1 VSNPASHRHQT
12 RAALALRQQGE
23 QRAARLPALL
33 LSAERVAN
41 TVAQGVHGR
50 RRVGQGE
57 TFWQF
62 RQYET
67 GDPLQQIDWRQSA
80 KGDRIFVREL
90 EWEAAQSAWIWVD
103 PSPSMA
109 WRSGEALPAKLER
122 ARVIAMAM
130 AILMV
135 RAGER
140 VALLGSDQPPRSGRG
155 ALASLAARLSD
166 LSTSDAPD
174 AGLPPL
180 RHLPRHAQL
189 ILVSDFLED
198 PAALEAR
205 LRHFLTAG
213 LRGHLVQVLDPAELA
228 LPYKGRLRFDGLEG
242 EESWLLSRVESV
254 RDDYLDRVERLQAAL
269 RDFAASVGWGY
280 SLHITERPAE
290 PTLLALH
297 QALSV
302 TALENR

>member
-1 VSNPASHRHQT
+1 M
-12 RAALALRQQGE
+12 ALGPRTAGADPLRQRAE
-23 QRAARLPALL
+23 QLAATLPPLL
-33 LSAERVAN
+33 VAAERVAN

-62 RQYET
+62 RQYEA
-67 GDPLQQIDWRQSA
+67 GDPLQQIDWRQSG
-80 KGDRIFVREL
+80 KGDRVFVREL
-90 EWEAAQSAWIWVD
+90 EWEAAQSAWLWVD
-103 PSPSMA
+103 PSPSMN
-109 WRSGEALPAKLER
+109 WRSSEALPSKFDR
-122 ARVIAMAM
+122 ARVLAMALS
-130 AILMV
+130 ILTV

-140 VALLGSDQPPRSGRG
+140 VALLGGDQPPRSGRG
-155 ALASLAARLSD
+155 ALASLALRLAATKPSEG
-166 LSTSDAPD
+166 AKAGEG

-189 ILVSDFLED
+189 VLFSDFLEQ
-198 PAALEAR
+198 PEALEAR

-213 LRGHLVQVLDPAELA
+213 LRGHLVQVLDPAELS

-242 EESWLLSRVESV
+242 EDSWLLSRVESV
-254 RDDYLDRVERLQAAL
+254 RDDYLTRVERLQAGL

-280 SLHITERPAE
+280 SLHITEHPPEA
-290 PTLLALH
+290 TLLALY

-302 TALENR
+302 DALEGR